1 MNIVLWRHADAE
13 LSTPDMTRELTPKG
27 RRQAKSVARW
37 LEAQLPKD
45 TRVLVSPAAR
55 ALQTA
60 EALEREIEIVPG
72 LAPDESVNSYVRVI
86 ANNLEALAKKRST
99 IILVGHQPLIGRTI
113 GRLLSGVPK
122 TMQEPEYESD
132 VSVRKGQV
140 WWLTAR
146 PDSKDLLM
154 LIAKVRL
161 VLGPELLDD

>member
-13 LSTPDMTRELTPKG
+13 LSTPDLARELTAKG

-37 LEAQLPKD
+37 LDTQLPKD
-45 TRVLVSPAAR
+45 ARVLVSPAAR

-60 EALEREIEIVPG
+60 EALGREIAIVPG
-72 LAPDESVNSYVRVI
+72 LAPDESVGSYVQVI
-86 ANNLEALAKKRST
+86 ANNIEALSRKRST

-122 TMQEPEYESD
+122 AMHEPEYESD

-146 PDSKDLLM
+146 PDSRELLL